1 MASKVSFTICSFVL
15 PYVEIMNINFFAIKI
30 SFLPSGK
37 KDFFGYILS
46 AVGGL
51 GLAPCLAIGC
61 WQVIGL
67 DPFLLRLKLRRTLHS
82 LDDGGRCTLD
92 IKLLTSLFY
101 HLLP

>member
-15 PYVEIMNINFFAIKI
+15 PSVEIMNINFFDIKI

-51 GLAPCLAIGC
+51 GLAPFSLSRVYPELVEGLLAGSA
-61 WQVIGL
+61 VAKAL
-67 DPFLLRLKLRRTLHS
+67 ADRHRARTLI
-82 LDDGGRCTLD
+82 CTLD
-92 IKLLTSLFY
+92 IKLLTPQF
-101 HLLP
+101 